1 MTCCLALK
9 LKKVKKALATN
20 NLIAN
25 WWRSFQFRNALAKG
39 NARLAEQ
46 LLLEIQKSG
55 TKLSLIQK
63 LFKDQLQTEKI
74 SRDYRQQISAQ
85 YRQLSQLRQQLET
98 LPSNLEVDKLSPEV
112 ITPDREFIQF
122 VANSFKLIEHDQNM
136 IQCTGI
142 DPDVFNDF
150 EESLADFIKEEFSQR
165 SGNKNFHLL
174 LDDAIDDLNRLKSG
188 DDPLYRFELS
198 PHIYLMRYFLDNVYC
213 AYLAWFLIYKAGLL
227 PAKINIL
234 DIAAGPGTVAYGLA
248 LLLQSSSSYFSLP
261 PMHVS
266 YYSLEQQKSF
276 QYRGLQFWRRYIE
289 PQEIAANAYF
299 RFDTSNIFSY
309 DNQSFRIPHAF
320 FDFIVISHCFFN
332 EIERRSES
340 LRIYKEIF
348 TNCLKDNGYVLLIV
362 QEKKLFIPYGIRQS
376 ENQLQEETVVKKFVD
391 DLGLNLVWYKYL
403 TSRDTREPI
412 KNFGKFARE
421 NLVCQT
427 FMSPLL
433 RQYFKLNYDSNYAL
447 DDYIILAKR

>member
-1 MTCCLALK
+1 M
-9 LKKVKKALATN
+9 ATN

-39 NARLAEQ
+39 NIRLAEQ
-46 LLLEIQKSG
+46 LLQEIQKSG
-55 TKLSLIQK
+55 AKLSLLEK
-63 LFKDQLQTEKI
+63 LFKDKLQAEKI

-98 LPSNLEVDKLSPEV
+98 LPSDLEVGQFSSELIAPDPE
-112 ITPDREFIQF
+112 FLKF
-122 VANSFKLIEHDQNM
+122 VANKFKLIEHDENM

-142 DPDVFNDF
+142 DSNVFNDF
-150 EESLADFIKEEFSQR
+150 EESLANFIKEEFSQR

-174 LDDAIDDLNRLKSG
+174 LDDAIEDLNRLKSG
-188 DDPLYRFELS
+188 DDPSYRFELS

-213 AYLAWFLIYKAGLL
+213 AYVAWFLIYKAGLL

-276 QYRGLQFWRRYIE
+276 QYRGLLFWRRYIE
-289 PQEIAANAYF
+289 PKETATNAYF
-299 RFDTSNIFSY
+299 RFDTSNIFNY
-309 DNQSFRIPHAF
+309 DNEFFKIPHAF
-320 FDFIVISHCFFN
+320 FNFIVISHCFFN
-332 EIERRSES
+332 ETEKRSES
-340 LRIYKEIF
+340 LVIYKEIF
-348 TNCLKDNGYVLLIV
+348 SNCLKDNGYVLLII
-362 QEKKLFIPYGIRQS
+362 QEKKLFMPYGIRQS
-376 ENQLQEETVVKKFVD
+376 ENHLQERSVVQKFVD
-391 DLGLNLVWYKYL
+391 ELGLNLVWYKYL
-403 TSRDTREPI
+403 TSRDRREPT
-412 KNFGKFARE
+412 KDFGKFARE
-421 NLVCQT
+421 NLASQK

-433 RQYFKLNYDSNYAL
+433 RQYFKLNYDLNYAL
-447 DDYIILAKR
+447 DDYIILANK